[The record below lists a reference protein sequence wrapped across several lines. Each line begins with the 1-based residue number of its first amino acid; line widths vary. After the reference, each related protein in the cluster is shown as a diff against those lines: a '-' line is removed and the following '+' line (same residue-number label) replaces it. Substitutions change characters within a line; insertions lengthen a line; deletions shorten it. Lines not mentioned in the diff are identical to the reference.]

1 MGLTRITRAT
11 GMLGGVNIGGGSTIY
26 QIKTGTV
33 SINPGSIA
41 AVTRAGTTFTVT
53 GAAAGDVLVLN
64 PPAALNDDLLYV
76 GAAVT
81 GANEGTVYL
90 YNASGD
96 AIDDSARD
104 WRYVLISF
112 S

>member
-1 MGLTRITRAT
+1 
-11 GMLGGVNIGGGSTIY
+11 MLGGVNIGGGSTIY

-33 SINPGSIA
+33 SVNPGSIA
-41 AVTRAGTTFTVT
+41 TVTRAATTFTVT
-53 GAAAGDVLVLN
+53 GAATGDVLILN
-64 PPAALNDDLLYV
+64 PPADLDDDLLFV

-90 YNASGD
+90 YNPTGG
-96 AIDDSARD
+96 AIDDSART